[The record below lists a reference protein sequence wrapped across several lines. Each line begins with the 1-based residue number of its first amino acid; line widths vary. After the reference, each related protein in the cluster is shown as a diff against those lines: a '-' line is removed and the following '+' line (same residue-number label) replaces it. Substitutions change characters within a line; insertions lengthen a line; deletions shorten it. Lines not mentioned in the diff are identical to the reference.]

1 MLYFDVTI
9 SGNGVVGSPIEHVRL
24 PVFTIAEHEAL
35 YNAMRTVTPL
45 ESIGV
50 ELAIAFFGNFVSC
63 LFDGGY
69 GTFTWEGLP
78 LSSRVTT
85 AALLEAQGLLPSNPS
100 FVVQV
105 SDFNYANVTFQNG
118 TTKSLRSL
126 GYAGYIS
133 MVSFEPSTQTGKVG
147 GDPNYSWGKEP
158 KVLKD
163 NYSIWGWDRPTS
175 APASLS
181 STQINNWIEVF
192 AAESPVTPEAPD
204 PYADGPGGTSS
215 SGGGQGTLSLPTS
228 DPISIPALPTLSA
241 VDTGLITLFNPS
253 LAEIKSLANYLWGP
267 LFDLDTLK
275 KMFANPMDAILGLS
289 IVPLSIPSGGVRRLT
304 IGNIDTGISLTTAA
318 GQYVEVDCGS
328 IQIDEVW
335 GGYLDYAPY
344 TKCSIYLP
352 YVGTHPL
359 SIDDIMGKTLQVVY
373 HCDILSGACIALIK
387 SGSSVLYSF
396 IGQLASSIPITAVNY
411 TNVINGI
418 LQIAGTV
425 GTMVASGGFS
435 APLAAQKAG
444 FAGAYTAG
452 HFLGAGASV
461 AQDAISMK
469 PEVERSGSVSGTG
482 GMLGVQVPYLIFEFP
497 NQAIPESQNNF
508 MGYPSFVTVQL
519 GSISGYTEVEH
530 IHLENIPC
538 TDEEQQEILGFLESG
553 VIL

>member
-1 MLYFDVTI
+1 MVYFDVTL
-9 SGNGVVGSPIEHVRL
+9 SGTGLVGSPIDHVRL
-24 PVFTIAEHEAL
+24 PVFTIAEQEAL
-35 YNAMRTVTPL
+35 YNAFRNVASPEL
-45 ESIGV
+45 IGTEV
-50 ELAIAFFGNFVSC
+50 AIAFFGNYVSC
-63 LFDGGY
+63 LCSGLS
-69 GTFTWEGLP
+69 GTCTWQGLT
-78 LSSRVTT
+78 LSSTVIT
-85 AALLEAQGLLPSNPS
+85 AAMLEVQGLLPSKPN
-100 FVVQV
+100 FAVQIT
-105 SDFNYANVTFQNG
+105 DFSHVTVTFPNG
-118 TTKSLRSL
+118 TVDTLYNL
-126 GYAGYIS
+126 GYSGYIGI
-133 MVSFEPSTQTGKVG
+133 VSFEPSTQTGKYG
-147 GDPNYSWGKEP
+147 GDPMYLYNYEP
-158 KVLKD
+158 KVYCNNNPWGWSRPYTPPSPLSS
-163 NYSIWGWDRPTS
+163 YSINKWI
-175 APASLS
+175 
-181 STQINNWIEVF
+181 QIF
-192 AAESPVTPEAPD
+192 AREDPVKPESPD
-204 PYADGPGGTSS
+204 PYADAPGGTSS

-228 DPISIPALPTLSA
+228 DPIDIPSLPTLSA

-253 LAEIKSLANYLWGP
+253 LTELKSLADYLWGP
-267 LFDLDTLK
+267 FFDLDTFK
-275 KMFANPMDAILGLS
+275 KMFANPMDAVLGLS

-335 GGYLDYAPY
+335 GGYLDYSPY

-352 YVGTHPL
+352 YIGTHPL
-359 SIDDIMGKTLQVVY
+359 SVDDIMGKSLQVVY

-425 GTMVASGGFS
+425 GTMVATGGFS

-452 HFLGAGASV
+452 HFLGAGASI

-508 MGYPSFVTVQL
+508 MGYPAFITVEL
-519 GSISGYTEVEH
+519 SSISGYTEVDH

-553 VIL
+553 VIF